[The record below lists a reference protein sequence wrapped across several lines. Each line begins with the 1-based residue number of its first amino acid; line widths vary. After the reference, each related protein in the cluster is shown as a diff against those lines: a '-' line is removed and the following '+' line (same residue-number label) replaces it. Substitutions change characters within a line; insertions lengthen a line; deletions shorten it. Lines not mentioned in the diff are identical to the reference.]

1 MPLVE
6 VIVLAVGGPFVF
18 IHCIEGTPPTK
29 LSLPSTVTTQGTSG
43 SSDSGSTTAV
53 PSLAGTSHEG
63 AGSVVGYR
71 LEEVLVGQS
80 TTAVGGTKRSGDR
93 PTSRAPGDERDL
105 HGGLGVGKE

>member
-1 MPLVE
+1 LSPQPAKRRRRIRWLVVPLVE

-29 LSLPSTVTTQGTSG
+29 LSLPSTVMTQGTSG

-80 TTAVGGTKRSGDR
+80 TTAVGGTKKVWG
-93 PTSRAPGDERDL
+93 PAN
-105 HGGLGVGKE
+105 V